1 MQISFYVLSENKAQ
15 EFLGFICQLT
25 QTALNKSNQSLLILA
40 EDDILLSTLDEAL
53 WAHDASSFIPH
64 QRLSADSITTT
75 DTTADTATQLA
86 PVLLSTYMP
95 IDFNG
100 IVLNTTARPIN
111 DFMAAAGSARP
122 TRVLELIKPDTKSMQ
137 EGRNKYK
144 HYQQLEYPLTH
155 FKV

>member
-1 MQISFYVLSENKAQ
+1 M
-15 EFLGFICQLT
+15 
-25 QTALNKSNQSLLILA
+25 ILA
-40 EDDILLSTLDEAL
+40 EDDVLLSTLDEAL
-53 WAHDASSFIPH
+53 WTHDASSFIPH
-64 QRLSADSITTT
+64 QHLSIDSRMVNEHTT
-75 DTTADTATQLA
+75 DTATQLA

-111 DFMAAAGSARP
+111 DFMAVAGSARP

-137 EGRNKYK
+137 EGRNKDK